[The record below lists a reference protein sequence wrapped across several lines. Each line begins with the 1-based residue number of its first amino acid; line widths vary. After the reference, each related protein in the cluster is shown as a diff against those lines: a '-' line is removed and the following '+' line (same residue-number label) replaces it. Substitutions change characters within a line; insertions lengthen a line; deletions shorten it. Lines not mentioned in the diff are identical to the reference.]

1 MLGAGPVEVRP
12 EADDDGVGPGQESV
26 QESVALVVV
35 VITSTFDDLPR
46 VYFDL
51 STKWGGSWHGF
62 LAASLA
68 SHDLY
73 SEPSG
78 LSLNEPKK

>member
-1 MLGAGPVEVRP
+1 MALGDCIENESSDRI
-12 EADDDGVGPGQESV
+12 VGKLD
-26 QESVALVVV
+26 VA
-35 VITSTFDDLPR
+35 R
-46 VYFDL
+46 VMPMTAVD
-51 STKWGGSWHGF
+51 S
-62 LAASLA
+62 SLA

>member
-1 MLGAGPVEVRP
+1 MVGKLEVDRVMLMTAV
-12 EADDDGVGPGQESV
+12 D
-26 QESVALVVV
+26 
-35 VITSTFDDLPR
+35 
-46 VYFDL
+46 
-51 STKWGGSWHGF
+51 
-62 LAASLA
+62 ASLA